1 LAPPRNQHLVKRDGR
16 AAGNISDLHDPI
28 FEVEKAVDFVDDRT
42 ANLAIAVAA
51 LGGRSSQ

>member
-1 LAPPRNQHLVKRDGR
+1 VKRDGR